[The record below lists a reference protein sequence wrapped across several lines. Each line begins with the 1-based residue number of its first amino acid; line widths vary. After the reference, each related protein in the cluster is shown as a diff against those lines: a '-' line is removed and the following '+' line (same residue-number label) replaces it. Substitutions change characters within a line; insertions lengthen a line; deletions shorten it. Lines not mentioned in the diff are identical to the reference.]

1 MQRAR
6 YQEQHRADRW
16 DNDNLTRRE
25 REYYRERQRIRR
37 RKEKRRRRIRS
48 IVSSLEGIF
57 LCLIL
62 IAVLNY
68 LPVFG
73 NQGKAGRLSDASGQ
87 AFLPKGNGAE
97 AGLIWGEERTKS
109 ALEESEESLPETEM
123 EEMKAEKMTAEAGTE
138 SQKGETQSGESQPQ
152 ADQPGEPGTGAYD
165 FSRPVPLSE
174 PVDNSYFDD
183 AVFIGDSRTEGL
195 ITNTG
200 LSNTTSY
207 TYKGLMV
214 DTVFTKPVIRRGE
227 NKVSVMDAL
236 KTTSFSKIYIMF
248 GINENG
254 WPYNDVFINKYEK
267 IIDAVRDINPDAV
280 IYVQEIMPV
289 TNQVSA
295 THSYIRNGKIAEFNR
310 LLRQMA
316 QEKQVY
322 FIDTASAVAASDGS
336 LPADAAADG
345 IHLKKDYC
353 KKWLDYLKS
362 HTAAAY

>member
-6 YQEQHRADRW
+6 YQEQRRADRW
-16 DNDNLTRRE
+16 DNDNVTRRD
-25 REYYRERQRIRR
+25 REYYRERQRIKR

-48 IVSSLEGIF
+48 IVSSLEGIV

-62 IAVLNY
+62 ISVLNY

-73 NQGKAGRLSDASGQ
+73 NQGKEGRLADVFAER
-87 AFLPKGNGAE
+87 NGAE
-97 AGLIWGEERTKS
+97 AGLIWE
-109 ALEESEESLPETEM
+109 ETETEETKA
-123 EEMKAEKMTAEAGTE
+123 EEMTVEEMTAEAE
-138 SQKGETQSGESQPQ
+138 AE
-152 ADQPGEPGTGAYD
+152 AGAYD

-200 LSNTTSY
+200 LSNTTAY

-227 NKVSVMDAL
+227 NRVSVMDAL

-254 WPYNDVFINKYEK
+254 WPYNDVFIHKYEE
-267 IIDAVRDINPDAV
+267 IIDAVREINPDAV

-289 TNQVSA
+289 TNQMSA

-336 LPADAAADG
+336 LPADAAFDG

-362 HTAAAY
+362 HTAAAH

>member
-6 YQEQHRADRW
+6 YQEQRRADRW
-16 DNDNLTRRE
+16 DNDNVTRRD
-25 REYYRERQRIRR
+25 REYYRERQRIKR

-48 IVSSLEGIF
+48 IVSSLEGIV

-62 IAVLNY
+62 ISILNY

-73 NQGKAGRLSDASGQ
+73 NQGKEGRLADVFAER
-87 AFLPKGNGAE
+87 NGAE
-97 AGLIWGEERTKS
+97 AGLIWGET
-109 ALEESEESLPETEM
+109 ETEETKA
-123 EEMKAEKMTAEAGTE
+123 EEMTVEEMTAEAE
-138 SQKGETQSGESQPQ
+138 AE
-152 ADQPGEPGTGAYD
+152 AGAYD

-200 LSNTTSY
+200 LSNTTAY

-227 NKVSVMDAL
+227 NRVSVMDAL

-254 WPYNDVFINKYEK
+254 WPYNDVFIHKYEE
-267 IIDAVRDINPDAV
+267 IIDAVREINPDAV

-336 LPADAAADG
+336 LPADAAFDG

-362 HTAAAY
+362 HTAAAH

>member
-6 YQEQHRADRW
+6 YQEQRRADRW
-16 DNDNLTRRE
+16 DNDNVTRRD
-25 REYYRERQRIRR
+25 REYYRERQRIKR

-48 IVSSLEGIF
+48 IVSSLEGIV

-62 IAVLNY
+62 ISVLNY

-73 NQGKAGRLSDASGQ
+73 NQGKEGRLADVFAER
-87 AFLPKGNGAE
+87 NGAE
-97 AGLIWGEERTKS
+97 AGLIWGET
-109 ALEESEESLPETEM
+109 ETEETKA
-123 EEMKAEKMTAEAGTE
+123 EEMTVEEMTAEAE
-138 SQKGETQSGESQPQ
+138 AE
-152 ADQPGEPGTGAYD
+152 AGAYD

-200 LSNTTSY
+200 LSNTTAY

-227 NKVSVMDAL
+227 NRVSVMDAL

-254 WPYNDVFINKYEK
+254 WPYNDVFIHKYEE
-267 IIDAVRDINPDAV
+267 IIDAVREINPDAV

-336 LPADAAADG
+336 LPADAAFDG

-362 HTAAAY
+362 HTAAAH

>member
-6 YQEQHRADRW
+6 YQEQRRADRW
-16 DNDNLTRRE
+16 DNDNLTRRD
-25 REYYRERQRIRR
+25 REYYRERQRIKR

-48 IVSSLEGIF
+48 IVSSLEGIV
-57 LCLIL
+57 LCLIV
-62 IAVLNY
+62 ISALNY

-73 NQGKAGRLSDASGQ
+73 NQGKAGRLSDVFSER
-87 AFLPKGNGAE
+87 NGAE
-97 AGLIWGEERTKS
+97 AGLTEAE
-109 ALEESEESLPETEM
+109 ETET
-123 EEMKAEKMTAEAGTE
+123 EETKAEEIAVEEMTAEAE
-138 SQKGETQSGESQPQ
+138 
-152 ADQPGEPGTGAYD
+152 AGAYD

-200 LSNTTSY
+200 LSNTTAY

-227 NKVSVMDAL
+227 NRVSVMDAL

-254 WPYNDVFINKYEK
+254 WPYNDVFIHKYEE
-267 IIDAVRDINPDAV
+267 IIDAVREINPDAV

-336 LPADAAADG
+336 LPADAAFDG

>member
-6 YQEQHRADRW
+6 YQEQRRADRW
-16 DNDNLTRRE
+16 DNDNVTRRD
-25 REYYRERQRIRR
+25 REYYRERQRIKR

-48 IVSSLEGIF
+48 IVSSLEGIV

-62 IAVLNY
+62 ISVLNY

-73 NQGKAGRLSDASGQ
+73 NQGKEGRLADVFAER
-87 AFLPKGNGAE
+87 NGAE
-97 AGLIWGEERTKS
+97 AGLIWGET
-109 ALEESEESLPETEM
+109 ETEETKA
-123 EEMKAEKMTAEAGTE
+123 EEMTVEEMTAEAE
-138 SQKGETQSGESQPQ
+138 AE
-152 ADQPGEPGTGAYD
+152 AGAYD

-174 PVDNSYFDD
+174 PVDDSYFDD

-200 LSNTTSY
+200 LSNTTAY
-207 TYKGLMV
+207 TYKGVMV

-227 NKVSVMDAL
+227 NRVSVMDAL

-254 WPYNDVFINKYEK
+254 WPYNDVFIHKYEE
-267 IIDAVRDINPDAV
+267 IIDAVREINPDAV

-336 LPADAAADG
+336 LPADAAFDG

-362 HTAAAY
+362 HTAAAH

>member
-1 MQRAR
+1 M
-6 YQEQHRADRW
+6 
-16 DNDNLTRRE
+16 T
-25 REYYRERQRIRR
+25 
-37 RKEKRRRRIRS
+37 
-48 IVSSLEGIF
+48 V
-57 LCLIL
+57 
-62 IAVLNY
+62 
-68 LPVFG
+68 
-73 NQGKAGRLSDASGQ
+73 
-87 AFLPKGNGAE
+87 
-97 AGLIWGEERTKS
+97 EE
-109 ALEESEESLPETEM
+109 
-123 EEMKAEKMTAEAGTE
+123 MTAEAE
-138 SQKGETQSGESQPQ
+138 
-152 ADQPGEPGTGAYD
+152 AGAYD

-200 LSNTTSY
+200 LSNTTAY

-227 NKVSVMDAL
+227 NRVSVMDAL

-254 WPYNDVFINKYEK
+254 WPYNDVFIHKYEE
-267 IIDAVRDINPDAV
+267 IIDAVREINPDAV

-336 LPADAAADG
+336 LPADAAFDG

-362 HTAAAY
+362 HTAAAH

>member
-6 YQEQHRADRW
+6 YQEQRRADRW
-16 DNDNLTRRE
+16 DNDNVTRRD
-25 REYYRERQRIRR
+25 REYYRERQRIKR

-48 IVSSLEGIF
+48 IVSSLEGIV

-62 IAVLNY
+62 ISALNY

-73 NQGKAGRLSDASGQ
+73 NQGKAGRLSDVFSER
-87 AFLPKGNGAE
+87 NGAE
-97 AGLIWGEERTKS
+97 AGLIWRETETEP
-109 ALEESEESLPETEM
+109 ALEESEESLPETEA
-123 EEMKAEKMTAEAGTE
+123 EETETEETKAEEIAVEEMTAEAE
-138 SQKGETQSGESQPQ
+138 
-152 ADQPGEPGTGAYD
+152 AGAYD

-200 LSNTTSY
+200 LSNTTAY

-227 NKVSVMDAL
+227 NRVSVMDAL

-254 WPYNDVFINKYEK
+254 WPYNDVFIHKYEE
-267 IIDAVRDINPDAV
+267 IIDAVREINPDAV

-336 LPADAAADG
+336 LPADAAFDG

-362 HTAAAY
+362 HTAAAH

>member
-6 YQEQHRADRW
+6 YQEQRRADRW
-16 DNDNLTRRE
+16 DNDNVTRRD
-25 REYYRERQRIRR
+25 REYYRERQRIKR

-48 IVSSLEGIF
+48 IVSSLEGIV

-62 IAVLNY
+62 ISVLNY

-73 NQGKAGRLSDASGQ
+73 NQGKEGRLADVFAER
-87 AFLPKGNGAE
+87 NGAE
-97 AGLIWGEERTKS
+97 AGLIWGET
-109 ALEESEESLPETEM
+109 ETEETKA
-123 EEMKAEKMTAEAGTE
+123 EEMTVEEMTAEAE
-138 SQKGETQSGESQPQ
+138 AE
-152 ADQPGEPGTGAYD
+152 AGAYD

-200 LSNTTSY
+200 LSNTTAY
-207 TYKGLMV
+207 NYKGLMV

-227 NKVSVMDAL
+227 NRVSVMDAL

-254 WPYNDVFINKYEK
+254 WPYNDVFIHKYEE
-267 IIDAVRDINPDAV
+267 IIDAVREINPDAV

-336 LPADAAADG
+336 LPADAAFDG

-362 HTAAAY
+362 HTAAAH

>member
-1 MQRAR
+1 MCIR
-6 YQEQHRADRW
+6 DR
-16 DNDNLTRRE
+16 
-25 REYYRERQRIRR
+25 YYRERQRIKR

-48 IVSSLEGIF
+48 IVSSLEGIV

-62 IAVLNY
+62 ISVLNY

-73 NQGKAGRLSDASGQ
+73 NQGKEGRLADVFAER
-87 AFLPKGNGAE
+87 NGAE
-97 AGLIWGEERTKS
+97 AGLIWGET
-109 ALEESEESLPETEM
+109 ETEETKA
-123 EEMKAEKMTAEAGTE
+123 EEMTVEEMTAEAE
-138 SQKGETQSGESQPQ
+138 AE
-152 ADQPGEPGTGAYD
+152 AGAYD

-174 PVDNSYFDD
+174 PVDDSYFDD

-200 LSNTTSY
+200 LSNTTAY

-227 NKVSVMDAL
+227 NRVSVMDAL

-254 WPYNDVFINKYEK
+254 WPYNDVFIHKYEE
-267 IIDAVRDINPDAV
+267 IIDAVREINPDAV

-310 LLRQMA
+310 LLCQMA

-336 LPADAAADG
+336 LPADAAFDG

-362 HTAAAY
+362 HTAAAH

>member
-6 YQEQHRADRW
+6 YQEQRRADRW
-16 DNDNLTRRE
+16 DNDNVTRRD
-25 REYYRERQRIRR
+25 REYYRERQRIKR

-48 IVSSLEGIF
+48 IVSSLEGIV

-62 IAVLNY
+62 ISVLNY

-73 NQGKAGRLSDASGQ
+73 NQGKEGRLADVFAER
-87 AFLPKGNGAE
+87 NGAE
-97 AGLIWGEERTKS
+97 AGLIWGET
-109 ALEESEESLPETEM
+109 ETEETKA
-123 EEMKAEKMTAEAGTE
+123 EEMTVEEMTAEAE
-138 SQKGETQSGESQPQ
+138 AE
-152 ADQPGEPGTGAYD
+152 AGAYD

-174 PVDNSYFDD
+174 PVDDSYFDD

-200 LSNTTSY
+200 LSNTTAY

-227 NKVSVMDAL
+227 NRVSVMDAL

-254 WPYNDVFINKYEK
+254 WPYNDVFIHKYEE
-267 IIDAVRDINPDAV
+267 IIDAVREINPDAV

-336 LPADAAADG
+336 LPADAAFDG

-362 HTAAAY
+362 HTAAAH